1 MIRSEDGDRSMPMI
15 SRTSAALLGVFAA
28 GSLLAE
34 GAFAGDVEI
43 VSATAKQSANGW
55 TISVTLR
62 HGDTGW
68 DHYAD
73 LWEVYAPDGTLL
85 GRRELA
91 HPHVNEQ
98 PFTRSLS
105 GSASLRGSTRSS
117 SRRGT
122 VSTASRRKT
131 TGWSYVKFGP
141 VSTMPETPA
150 HRRRRIAR
158 TGRRATHR
166 ADG

>member
-1 MIRSEDGDRSMPMI
+1 MILKRGAVLPGI
-15 SRTSAALLGVFAA
+15 LAA
-28 GSLLAE
+28 GCLLAN
-34 GAFAGDVEI
+34 GALAGDVEI
-43 VSATAKQSANGW
+43 VSATAKQSAGGW

-73 LWEVYAPDGTLL
+73 LWAVYTPDGMLL

-105 GSASLRGSTRSS
+105 GVDVPEGVDEVVIKARDSVHGVSPQDYRLELR
-117 SRRGT
+117 
-122 VSTASRRKT
+122 
-131 TGWSYVKFGP
+131 
-141 VSTMPETPA
+141 
-150 HRRRRIAR
+150 
-158 TGRRATHR
+158 
-166 ADG
+166 

>member
-1 MIRSEDGDRSMPMI
+1 MI

-98 PFTRSLS
+98 PFTRYLS
-105 GSASLRGSTRSS
+105 GVGIPEGIDAVIIKARDSVHGVSPQDYRLELR
-117 SRRGT
+117 
-122 VSTASRRKT
+122 
-131 TGWSYVKFGP
+131 
-141 VSTMPETPA
+141 
-150 HRRRRIAR
+150 
-158 TGRRATHR
+158 
-166 ADG
+166 